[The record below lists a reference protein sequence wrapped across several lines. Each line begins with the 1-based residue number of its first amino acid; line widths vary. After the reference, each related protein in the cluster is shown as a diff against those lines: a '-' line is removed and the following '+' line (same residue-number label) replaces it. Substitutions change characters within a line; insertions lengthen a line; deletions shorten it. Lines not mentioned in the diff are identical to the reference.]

1 MDVKTKLGVV
11 CGLSLLAAV
20 ARAVTVSTGSFVA
33 NPGAVVTV
41 PVAIDDVKGLS
52 YASVRLAYDPQ
63 VLVPLKTAEGSLRT
77 VFDAD
82 FVTVG
87 NLSEGWIAVSA
98 FGRTNAA
105 ASVSGTVADVTF
117 AVRAG
122 TAGLYSDVTV
132 TKVEL
137 GDTSGLRDATAD
149 RTVAAASGMVRV
161 MGAGADVAR
170 LERAQTV
177 VADTTLAAWTLTAG
191 DALQAS
197 DAQTPVTVT
206 GGVSAPG
213 AIPVAAPA
221 NGWATGRYE
230 LLRTPTAGLAFAL
243 NGLDGATATLGSA
256 AADGWVVYYADVAV
270 AGETPVGVA
279 AGVAETLDAGTCNR
293 IRANLSK
300 ALAADAAAQTALA
313 AAKSIE
319 VTGPD
324 GSIAL
329 VAELGIAP
337 AFGGVDV
344 AGVAHVTYAM
354 PTVRIT
360 SFDPATGR
368 LGIKV
373 EPGAG
378 NAIVDE
384 LATGYV
390 HVYGTARLGEAM
402 RYISQVGFDLTP
414 YLKAETKGEATLQIA
429 LGAHAFFK
437 IRIEAAAKCDG
448 GAE

>member
-1 MDVKTKLGVV
+1 M
-11 CGLSLLAAV
+11 
-20 ARAVTVSTGSFVA
+20 TVSTGSFVA
-33 NPGAVVTV
+33 NPGAVVTA
-41 PVAIDDVKGLS
+41 PVAIDDMKGLS
-52 YASVRLAYDPQ
+52 YASVRLAYDSQ

-87 NLSEGWIAVSA
+87 DLREGWISVSA

-137 GDTSGLRDATAD
+137 GDTSGLRDVTAD
-149 RTVAAASGMVRV
+149 RTVTAASGMVRV
-161 MGAGADVAR
+161 MGAAR
-170 LERAQTV
+170 
-177 VADTTLAAWTLTAG
+177 
-191 DALQAS
+191 
-197 DAQTPVTVT
+197 
-206 GGVSAPG
+206 
-213 AIPVAAPA
+213 
-221 NGWATGRYE
+221 
-230 LLRTPTAGLAFAL
+230 
-243 NGLDGATATLGSA
+243 
-256 AADGWVVYYADVAV
+256 
-270 AGETPVGVA
+270 
-279 AGVAETLDAGTCNR
+279 
-293 IRANLSK
+293 
-300 ALAADAAAQTALA
+300 
-313 AAKSIE
+313 
-319 VTGPD
+319 
-324 GSIAL
+324 
-329 VAELGIAP
+329 
-337 AFGGVDV
+337 
-344 AGVAHVTYAM
+344 VTYAM

-390 HVYGTARLGEAM
+390 HVYGTERLGEAM
-402 RYISQVGFDLTP
+402 HCISQVGFDLTP
-414 YLKAETKGEATLQIA
+414 YLKAETKGEATLTVT

-437 IRIEAAAKCDG
+437 VKFELQHVQERE
-448 GAE
+448 